1 MSTKCSIA
9 HGTGFHLYNEV
20 FDDEHVFLQLD
31 KADFEATPDSVMVKL
46 PLHVWEYI
54 RSFPGGDF
62 SDADLSDDQIHEEA
76 IQAVDSRLAQAAQTK
91 QVHVRNLIGAASAL
105 FIGDIDLP
113 RDQQIANY
121 VAYRQR
127 QRAQRQ
133 EMLARVEALKHK
145 QLR

>member
-31 KADFEATPDSVMVKL
+31 KADFEATPDSVMIKV

-54 RSFPGGDF
+54 RSYPGGDF

-76 IQAVDSRLAQAAQTK
+76 IQAADSRLAQAAQTK
-91 QVHVRNLIGAASAL
+91 QGHVRNLIGAASAL

-113 RDQQIANY
+113 RDQQITDY
-121 VAYRQR
+121 VAHRQR
-127 QRAQRQ
+127 QKARQ
-133 EMLARVEALKHK
+133 QNVMARVEALK
-145 QLR
+145 RR

>member
-9 HGTGFHLYNEV
+9 HGTSFHLYNEV

-31 KADFEATPDSVMVKL
+31 KADFEATPDSVMVKV

-62 SDADLSDDQIHEEA
+62 SDADLSDEQIHEEA
-76 IQAVDSRLAQAAQTK
+76 IQAVDTRLAQAAQAK
-91 QVHVRNLIGAASAL
+91 QGHVRNLIGAASAL

-113 RDQQIANY
+113 RDQQITNY
-121 VAYRQR
+121 VAHRQR
-127 QRAQRQ
+127 QRAHQQ
-133 EMLARVEALKHK
+133 AVLARVKSLKH
-145 QLR
+145 QRP

>member
-54 RSFPGGDF
+54 RSFPGADL
-62 SDADLSDDQIHEEA
+62 SDADLSDEQIREEA
-76 IQAVDSRLAQAAQTK
+76 IKAVDSRLTQAAQAK
-91 QVHVRNLIGAASAL
+91 QGEVRNLIGIASDL
-105 FIGDIDLP
+105 VMGSIDLP
-113 RDQQIANY
+113 RDQQIATY
-121 VAYRQR
+121 VARRQR
-127 QRAQRQ
+127 QRAQQQ
-133 EMLARVEALKHK
+133 EVLARVEAFKTP
-145 QLR
+145 QS

>member
-9 HGTGFHLYNEV
+9 HGTGFHLYNDS

-54 RSFPGGDF
+54 RSFPG
-62 SDADLSDDQIHEEA
+62 ADLSDATLSDEQIHEEA
-76 IQAVDSRLAQAAQTK
+76 IQAVDSRLTK
-91 QVHVRNLIGAASAL
+91 VALAKRGEIRNLIGIASDL
-105 FIGDIDLP
+105 VMGGIDLP

-121 VAYRQR
+121 AAHVQR
-127 QRAQRQ
+127 QRAQQQ
-133 EMLARVEALKHK
+133 EVLARVEALKT
-145 QLR
+145 QQS

>member
-62 SDADLSDDQIHEEA
+62 SDVNVSDEQILQEA
-76 IQAVDSRLAQAAQTK
+76 IGAVDSRLAKSA
-91 QVHVRNLIGAASAL
+91 AASPDHLHGLIELGGAL
-105 FIGDIDLP
+105 VMGDIALP

-121 VAYRQR
+121 VAHRQR
-127 QRAQRQ
+127 QKARQ
-133 EMLARVEALKHK
+133 QDVMARVEALK
-145 QLR
+145 RR